1 MSTATTNH
9 MAGTVLLVPMFAML
23 AACGGGSDQTIA
35 TQAPQASR
43 PSNYAVE
50 VNSLTAENE
59 AQSSSTTSVSNA
71 TTQEAPA
78 PAYLATTV
86 SSGETWTRC
95 AVERATCSF
104 SGTKTVRYG
113 ANGTYVTKSLPGPV
127 ACTNTTFGDPVPGVA
142 KSCDYLTTIT
152 TPPTTSRDKLKWP
165 FASNSIWNM
174 PIGSGAVYVPAN
186 LSGNPGGNIWAGMPG
201 IDDEKITL
209 RPTAPMTAINASNA
223 AWTGRNRCSAT
234 GGLLVSVPMPSNYVV
249 PNNTENSSAAFLMP
263 DGRTIIQTQPLARC
277 TSGGPAT
284 SLVKFA
290 GVDLY
295 GAGITGA
302 HGGSGLSAIGGS
314 IRVGEL
320 RPGQTGP
327 RHALKVN
334 VYAKEALYR
343 CSTRAACY
351 RWPAVTSD
359 SYAVGFYGTATN
371 NGNSAMKMGALLAI
385 PASRD
390 LSTLG
395 LETAPAKQLA
405 WTLQNYGAYIVDDTY
420 APGFA
425 LNVEDGPDGS
435 MRTQFK
441 ADWGFEL
448 AQKVQGNTAWVRDMQ
463 KLAKALQ
470 VVNNNS
476 ASSIGG
482 GGTPRQPLAP
492 AIAP

>member
-1 MSTATTNH
+1 
-9 MAGTVLLVPMFAML
+9 
-23 AACGGGSDQTIA
+23 
-35 TQAPQASR
+35 
-43 PSNYAVE
+43 
-50 VNSLTAENE
+50 
-59 AQSSSTTSVSNA
+59 
-71 TTQEAPA
+71 
-78 PAYLATTV
+78 
-86 SSGETWTRC
+86 
-95 AVERATCSF
+95 
-104 SGTKTVRYG
+104 
-113 ANGTYVTKSLPGPV
+113 
-127 ACTNTTFGDPVPGVA
+127 
-142 KSCDYLTTIT
+142 
-152 TPPTTSRDKLKWP
+152 
-165 FASNSIWNM
+165 
-174 PIGSGAVYVPAN
+174 AN

-327 RHALKVN
+327 RHAIKVN